1 MGKKGGKR
9 NINTL
14 RRIKLVCDIVNQHYE
29 SGVLRKCYKAVWRQ
43 RVYPKYP
50 MCYRTFLNYV
60 STPPGELQR
69 AEETECLE
77 RERKQQ
83 LSLFNDNPLP

>member
-14 RRIKLVCDIVNQHYE
+14 RRVRLVCAIVKEHYE
-29 SGVLRKCYKAVWRQ
+29 PGVLRKCYKAVWREH
-43 RVYPKYP
+43 VYPVYP

-60 STPPGELQR
+60 STPPSL
-69 AEETECLE
+69 L
-77 RERKQQ
+77 REA
-83 LSLFNDNPLP
+83 